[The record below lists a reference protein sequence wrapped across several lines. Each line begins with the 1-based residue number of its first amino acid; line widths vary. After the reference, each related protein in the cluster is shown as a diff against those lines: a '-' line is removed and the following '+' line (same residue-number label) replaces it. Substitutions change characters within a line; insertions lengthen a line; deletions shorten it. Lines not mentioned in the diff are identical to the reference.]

1 MKPSYGLGILVVVLL
16 TAAVALLGVLSL
28 QGTVSMGLLLAGAWT
43 FAAAFVLVAEGDR
56 SYYAGWG
63 IIIAGL
69 SLSYFVPIQD
79 ALALILIAIV
89 GLIVAT
95 AYLARTPRAGVHA
108 GGTAPAQSPSVA
120 AS

>member
-1 MKPSYGLGILVVVLL
+1 M
-16 TAAVALLGVLSL
+16 VALLSAATALLGLL
-28 QGTVSMGLLLAGAWT
+28 GPQGAVAMGLLLAGAWT
-43 FAAAFVLVAEGDR
+43 IAAAFILVESSERA
-56 SYYAGWG
+56 YYAGWG

-69 SLSYFVPIQD
+69 SLSYFIPIQD

-95 AYLARTPRAGVHA
+95 AYYSRTPRVTSSAGAVAPQA
-108 GGTAPAQSPSVA
+108 GGGPTSN